1 MYEAPGRFSI
11 LDFIIFKNN
20 LYFIFNSSYF
30 GEVAVI
36 HVFAFLFLLMKK
48 KSWIFIT
55 LQCSLKCPMFQ
66 TRINLSRAL
75 LLPSH
80 VPHTIIFFF
89 SDFMKKKSSLF
100 DSQYRSMHILRHSSV
115 TRGIVCGVLVQ
126 RTTVDFKIK
135 IMFSCF
141 IRCIAKHCMGYM
153 RG

>member
-1 MYEAPGRFSI
+1 MFFLRFNSQFVQILNCFYESLHLTFHSFYMYEAPGRFSI

-20 LYFIFNSSYF
+20 LYFVFNSSYF

-80 VPHTIIFFF
+80 VPHTMFCYASYEATEHDLDLEIN
-89 SDFMKKKSSLF
+89 SSSLN
-100 DSQYRSMHILRHSSV
+100 QH
-115 TRGIVCGVLVQ
+115 
-126 RTTVDFKIK
+126 TTHYPPSHTG
-135 IMFSCF
+135 MP
-141 IRCIAKHCMGYM
+141 
-153 RG
+153 